1 MQMKK
6 FRTQNIQ
13 YAYNSKKND
22 IPVYRENMEKSLK
35 Y

>member
-1 MQMKK
+1 MQIKK

-13 YAYNSKKND
+13 YASNSKKND
-22 IPVYRENMEKSLK
+22 IPVYREKLEKSLK